1 VHDPFRTGCGGF
13 RTCLTCR
20 ENAAAANT
28 VVYVTEHAHSQT
40 VGTAFAMGGRMRRA
54 PATELLPGA
63 AVFYG
68 ILRGCGPLLHKAIQ
82 LGRDFYFVDNGYLK
96 PGHYHGYYRATKN
109 AYQHRGEGRG
119 DFERLR
125 ALDLTVSPWQKGA
138 HVVVCPPGEVY
149 CNHHG
154 MSAAG
159 WLQDTLTVLSANTD
173 REIRVRKKGSVRPLA
188 EDLKG
193 AHALVTHASNAA
205 VEAIVAGV
213 PAFVTGASPARAM
226 GNTML
231 REIERPVYG
240 ERMEWL
246 AILAANQWTLDEFRA
261 GTAWAALNA

>member
-1 VHDPFRTGCGGF
+1 MTAGCGGI
-13 RTCLTCR
+13 RLCAECR
-20 ENAAAANT
+20 AMVPD
-28 VVYVTEHAHSQT
+28 VVMYMTGHAHCET
-40 VGTAFAMGGRMRRA
+40 VGTAFAMGGPVRRA
-54 PATELLPGA
+54 PAKELLPGA

-68 ILRGCGPLLHKAIQ
+68 ILRGCGPLLHRAIQ
-82 LGRDFYFVDNGYLK
+82 LGRDWFYIDNGYLK
-96 PGHYHGYYRATKN
+96 PGHYDGFYRVTKN
-109 AYQHRGEGRG
+109 AYQHRGEGNG

-125 ALDLTVSPWQKGA
+125 ELNISPRPWQKDGR

-149 CNHHG
+149 CQHHG

-159 WLQDTLTVLSANTD
+159 WLNDTLQTLAANTD
-173 REIRVRKKGSVRPLA
+173 REIRVRKKGTDRPLA

-193 AHALVTHASNAA
+193 AHALVTHASNTA

-231 REIERPVYG
+231 REIERPVYA

-246 AILAANQWTLDEFRA
+246 AVLAANQWTLDEMRA
-261 GTAWAALNA
+261 GTAWRALNP